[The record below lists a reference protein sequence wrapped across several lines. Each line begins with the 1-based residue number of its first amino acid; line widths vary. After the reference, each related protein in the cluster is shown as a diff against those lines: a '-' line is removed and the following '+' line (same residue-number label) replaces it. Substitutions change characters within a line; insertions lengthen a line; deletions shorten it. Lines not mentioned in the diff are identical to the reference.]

1 MSHSKREN
9 AEYKHILSTEALI
22 FKLKVKPE
30 AEKKAGENFKKYQA
44 TEYRTQVVAGTSY
57 FVKVMSQVE

>member
-1 MSHSKREN
+1 M
-9 AEYKHILSTEALI
+9 HILSTEAVV

-30 AEKKAGENFKKYQA
+30 AEKKAGENFKNYQA
-44 TEYRTQVVAGTSY
+44 TKYRTQVVAGTNY